1 MLNRHMQDKGIS
13 EKHQQFLEYWLES
26 NNITQ
31 SAIKAGYSKKTAG
44 VRGSQLL
51 KDPRSIDYI
60 NKRKQMI
67 EERQDNLIAKT
78 DEVLAYLTRVMR
90 GEEKDAFGLD
100 VSIADRTKAAL
111 ELNRVLRPVQQTAEK
126 VVIIDGITR
135 DNKSET

>member
-1 MLNRHMQDKGIS
+1 MQDKGIS

>member
-1 MLNRHMQDKGIS
+1 
-13 EKHQQFLEYWLES
+13 
-26 NNITQ
+26 
-31 SAIKAGYSKKTAG
+31 
-44 VRGSQLL
+44 
-51 KDPRSIDYI
+51 
-60 NKRKQMI
+60 MI